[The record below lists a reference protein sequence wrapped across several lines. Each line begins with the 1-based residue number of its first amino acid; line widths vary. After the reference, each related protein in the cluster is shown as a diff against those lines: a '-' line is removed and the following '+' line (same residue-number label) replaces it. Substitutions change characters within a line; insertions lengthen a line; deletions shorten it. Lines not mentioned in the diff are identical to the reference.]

1 MNMKHDHSSSSE
13 HNHHHD
19 QHPGPLW
26 KRLHRDWRAWVV
38 VLLMLAAMAA
48 YVLSDNEALR
58 PGGGA
63 RPPMPAAIG
72 P

>member
-1 MNMKHDHSSSSE
+1 MNKEHSHPHGHE
-13 HNHHHD
+13 HPH
-19 QHPGPLW
+19 GPAW

-38 VLLMLAAMAA
+38 VFLMLAAMAA

-58 PGGGA
+58 PGGGVGQ
-63 RPPMPAAIG
+63 PVPAAPG

>member
-1 MNMKHDHSSSSE
+1 MNKEHSHPHNHDH
-13 HNHHHD
+13 HH
-19 QHPGPLW
+19 GPLW

-38 VLLMLAAMAA
+38 VILMLAAMAA

-58 PGGGA
+58 PGGGTGHA
-63 RPPMPAAIG
+63 MPAAPG